1 MNIINYKKIF
11 QDAIE
16 LKYPEK
22 RELYSLILEKEI
34 ADCYDVLRLNKLIF
48 GAENTVNKHKSYDVT
63 AVMKVLKYQQ
73 ENNLTNI
80 ETAKRFNLSRNTV
93 SAWKRK
99 VSITPNT

>member
-22 RELYSLILEKEI
+22 KELCSLILTKEI
-34 ADCYDVLRLNKLIF
+34 SDFYDVLRINKLIF
-48 GAENTVNKHKSYDVT
+48 GTDNKTNKHKSYDIVT
-63 AVMKVLKYQQ
+63 VMKVLKYQKD
-73 ENNLTNI
+73 NNLTNI
-80 ETAKRFNLSRNTV
+80 ETARKFNLSRNTV

-99 VSITPNT
+99 MRSVTIT